1 MIAKKSFA
9 YALAFVLFSS
19 ACVVAQQTTT
29 TTLETRTTTMLDPF
43 LRKGAQELT
52 LSGMLDFEER
62 GNTTLDL
69 TGAYGFFIRDYL
81 LVGGY
86 AELAGDFDDVFR
98 YGLGVFAEY
107 HLPELSFMQAPRTIP
122 YFGANVGLAFV
133 NSDISE
139 DNAALIFQPR
149 FGVKWFI
156 RDFFAI
162 DTNLFFAMATDDI
175 YQNDEDDLDA
185 YDVGLQFGIRVFF
198 K

>member
-9 YALAFVLFSS
+9 YALAFLLFSS
-19 ACVVAQQTTT
+19 AYVVAQPMA
-29 TTLETRTTTMLDPF
+29 TTTMLDPF
-43 LRKGAQELT
+43 LRQGTQELA

-62 GNTTLDL
+62 GDPALDF

-81 LVGGY
+81 EVGAF
-86 AELAGDFDDVFR
+86 AELAGNFDDVFR
-98 YGLGVFAEY
+98 YGLGAFAEY
-107 HLPELSFMQAPRTIP
+107 HLPELSFMQAPRTVP
-122 YFGANVGLAFV
+122 YIGANVGLAFV
-133 NSDISE
+133 DSDISE

-162 DTNLFFAMATDDI
+162 DTNLFFAVATDDI

-185 YDVGLQFGIRVFF
+185 YDVGIQLGLRVYFN
-198 K
+198 